1 MPYFQGNC
9 PVYIGTYIN
18 MCGIIGCVGSQS
30 AIDVLSGGLRALE
43 YRGYDSAGVSFFNAN
58 SEIITVKASGKI
70 VNLEEKLNKLNKDEK
85 VSSCG
90 IGHTRWATHGAP
102 TENNAHPHGNERV
115 RIVHNGIIENY
126 RALAEDLISKG
137 YTFTSETDT
146 ETAALTIDDCYLKNG
161 KDPIKAILEA
171 RSRFD
176 GSYAMGIIF
185 SDRPSEIYSI
195 RKDNPLIIGIGQ
207 GENFIASDITAILP
221 YTKDYI
227 RLEENEIAIL
237 KADCVT
243 VKDEKENICD
253 KKIEKALWDVKS
265 AQRGGYAHFMLKEIH
280 EEPEA
285 LEKTLA
291 PRIGADGL
299 PAFSDENFDIKR
311 LAKARRII
319 ITACGTAMH
328 AGFMAKYFIEKYA
341 RIPVNVEIASEMRYA
356 DMIID
361 ENDAVIVISQSGET
375 ADTLAALRL
384 AKEKGAFVTSI
395 VNVVGST
402 IARESNATVY
412 TWAGPEIAVAST
424 KAYVVQ
430 SALMV
435 LLSLGLALEKGTM
448 DAETVKALTEKLRYS
463 LPKDVSSVLEM
474 QDEIFDAVS
483 YLSDKTDMF
492 CIGRGIDYYAMIEA
506 SLKIKEVS
514 YIHSEAYAAGE
525 LKHGTISLIEGGT
538 PVIVLSTDE
547 KVRQKM
553 VGNIREVMS
562 RGAYVIS
569 ITTPDPQ
576 IDAVSE
582 KVINLPSESGEFLPI
597 AAATV
602 LQLMAYRAAII
613 KGCDVDC
620 PRNLAKSVTVE

>member
-1 MPYFQGNC
+1 MQ
-9 PVYIGTYIN
+9 
-18 MCGIIGCVGSQS
+18 
-30 AIDVLSGGLRALE
+30 AIDVLDNGLRALE
-43 YRGYDSAGVSFFNAN
+43 YRGYDSAGVSFFDEN
-58 SEIITVKASGKI
+58 SNIVTVKATGKI
-70 VNLEEKLNKLNKDEK
+70 VNLEEKLGNMSEK
-85 VSSCG
+85 EKISFCG
-90 IGHTRWATHGAP
+90 IGHTRWATHGEP
-102 TENNAHPHGNERV
+102 SERNAHPHGNERV

-126 RALAEDLISKG
+126 RALAENLTTKG
-137 YTFTSETDT
+137 YIFTSETDT
-146 ETAALTIDDCYLKNG
+146 ETAALTIDDCYNRCG
-161 KDPIKAILEA
+161 GDAMKAISEA
-171 RSRFD
+171 RKLFD

-185 SDRPSEIYSI
+185 CDRPGEIYSI
-195 RKDNPLIIGIGQ
+195 RKDNPLIIGIGE

-221 YTKDYI
+221 YTKNYI
-227 RLEENEIAIL
+227 RLDETEMALLTGDDVKVYDENGKPCE
-237 KADCVT
+237 
-243 VKDEKENICD
+243 
-253 KKIEKALWDVKS
+253 KKIEQALWDVNS

-291 PRIGADGL
+291 PRINTDGL
-299 PAFSDENFDIKR
+299 PAFDSEDFDIKA

-328 AGFMAKYFIEKYA
+328 AGFIAKYFIEKYA

-361 ENDAVIVISQSGET
+361 ESDAVIVISQSGET

-384 AKEKGAFVTSI
+384 AKERGAFVTSI

-402 IARESNATVY
+402 IARESNATIY

-435 LLSLGLALEKGTM
+435 LLALGLALEKGTM
-448 DAETVKALTEKLRYS
+448 DEETVRALTAKLRYA
-463 LPKDVSSVLEM
+463 LPKDVEKVLEM
-474 QDEIFDAVS
+474 QDEIFDSVE
-483 YLSDKTDMF
+483 YLADKTDMF
-492 CIGRGIDYYAMIEA
+492 CIGRGIDYYGMIEA

-525 LKHGTISLIEGGT
+525 LKHGTISLIEKGT
-538 PVIVLSTDE
+538 PVVVLSTD
-547 KVRQKM
+547 KNVRQKI

-562 RGAYVIS
+562 RGAYIIS
-569 ITTPDPQ
+569 VTTPDEQ
-576 IDAVSE
+576 IDAVSD
-582 KVINLPSESGEFLPI
+582 KVINLPSESEEFAPI
-597 AAATV
+597 AAATL

>member
-1 MPYFQGNC
+1 MQ
-9 PVYIGTYIN
+9 
-18 MCGIIGCVGSQS
+18 
-30 AIDVLSGGLRALE
+30 ALEVLDSGLCALE
-43 YRGYDSAGVSFFNAN
+43 YRGYDSAGVSFFDEN
-58 SEIITVKASGKI
+58 SKIVTVKASGKI
-70 VNLEEKLNKLNKDEK
+70 VNLEEKLSKMSEK
-85 VSSCG
+85 EKNSFCG
-90 IGHTRWATHGAP
+90 IGHTRWATHGEP
-102 TENNAHPHGNERV
+102 SERNAHPHGNERV

-126 RALAEDLISKG
+126 RELAEMLVNKG

-146 ETAALTIDDCYLKNG
+146 ETAALTIDDCYVRFG
-161 KDPIKAILEA
+161 GDAMKAISEA
-171 RSRFD
+171 RKLFD

-185 SDRPSEIYSI
+185 CDRPGEIYSI
-195 RKDNPLIIGIGQ
+195 RKDNPLIIGVGD

-221 YTKDYI
+221 YTKNYI
-227 RLEENEIAIL
+227 RLDETETAL
-237 KADCVT
+237 LTGDSVT
-243 VKDEKENICD
+243 VYDENGKLCD
-253 KKIEKALWDVKS
+253 KKIETALWDVNS

-291 PRIGADGL
+291 PRINADGL
-299 PAFSDENFDIKR
+299 PAFDSEDFDIKA

-341 RIPVNVEIASEMRYA
+341 RMPVNVEIASEMRYA

-402 IARESNATVY
+402 IARESNATIY

-435 LLSLGLALEKGTM
+435 LLALGLALERSTM
-448 DAETVKALTEKLRYS
+448 DKETVKALTSKLRYD
-463 LPKDVSSVLEM
+463 LPEDVSKVLAM
-474 QDEIFDAVS
+474 QDEIFDSVD

-492 CIGRGIDYYAMIEA
+492 CIGRGIDYYGMIEA

-525 LKHGTISLIEGGT
+525 LKHGTISLIEKGT
-538 PVIVLSTDE
+538 PVVVLSTD
-547 KVRQKM
+547 KNVRQKI

-569 ITTPDPQ
+569 VTTPDEQ
-576 IDAVSE
+576 IDAVSD
-582 KVINLPSESGEFLPI
+582 KVINLPNASGEFLPI

-602 LQLMAYRAAII
+602 LQIMAYRAAII

>member
-1 MPYFQGNC
+1 
-9 PVYIGTYIN
+9 
-18 MCGIIGCVGSQS
+18 MCGIIGCVGGEK
-30 AIDVLSGGLRALE
+30 ALDVLSSGLHALE
-43 YRGYDSAGVSFFNAN
+43 YRGYDSAGVSFFNES
-58 SEIITVKASGKI
+58 SEIITVKATGKI
-70 VNLEEKLNKLNKDEK
+70 VNLDEKLGKMSESEK
-85 VSSCG
+85 RSSCG
-90 IGHTRWATHGAP
+90 IGHTRWATHGEP
-102 TENNAHPHGNERV
+102 TERNAHPHGNERV

-126 RALAEDLISKG
+126 RALAENLTAKG

-146 ETAALTIDDCYLKNG
+146 ETAALTIDYCYKTNG
-161 KDPIKAILEA
+161 GDAVKAISEA
-171 RSRFD
+171 RALFD

-185 SDRPSEIYSI
+185 ADRPGEIYSI
-195 RKDNPLIIGIGQ
+195 RKDNPLIIGIGE
-207 GENFIASDITAILP
+207 GKNFIASDITAILP

-237 KADCVT
+237 TPDL
-243 VKDEKENICD
+243 VKVIDENGNTCD

-265 AQRGGYAHFMLKEIH
+265 AQRGGYDHFMLKEIH
-280 EEPEA
+280 EEPEVI
-285 LEKTLA
+285 EKTLA
-291 PRIGADGL
+291 PRIGANGL

-402 IARESNATVY
+402 IARESNATIY

-435 LLSLGLALEKGTM
+435 LLSLGLALERNTM
-448 DAETVKALTEKLRYS
+448 DEQKVRVLTEKLRYA
-463 LPKDVSSVLEM
+463 LPKDVSKILAM
-474 QDEIFDAVS
+474 QDEIFDAVG

-492 CIGRGIDYYAMIEA
+492 CLGRGIDYYAMIEA

-525 LKHGTISLIEGGT
+525 LKHGTISLIEKGT

-547 KVRQKM
+547 SVRQKM

-569 ITTPDPQ
+569 ITTPDAQ

-582 KVINLPSESGEFLPI
+582 RVINLPSESGEFLPI

>member
-1 MPYFQGNC
+1 
-9 PVYIGTYIN
+9 
-18 MCGIIGCVGSQS
+18 MCGIIGCVGKMQ
-30 AIDVLSGGLRALE
+30 ALDVLDSGLRALE
-43 YRGYDSAGVSFFNAN
+43 YRGYDSAGVSFFDE
-58 SEIITVKASGKI
+58 SSKIVTVKASGKI
-70 VNLEEKLNKLNKDEK
+70 VNLEEKLASMSENEK
-85 VSSCG
+85 KSSCG
-90 IGHTRWATHGAP
+90 IGHTRWATHGEP
-102 TENNAHPHGNERV
+102 SERNAHPHGNERV

-126 RALAEDLISKG
+126 RELAEMLINKG

-146 ETAALTIDDCYLKNG
+146 ETAALTIDDCYVKCG
-161 KDPIKAILEA
+161 GDAAAAISEA
-171 RSRFD
+171 RKLFD

-185 SDRPSEIYSI
+185 CDRPGEIYSI
-195 RKDNPLIIGIGQ
+195 RKDNPLIIGVGE

-221 YTKDYI
+221 YTKNYI
-227 RLEENEIAIL
+227 RLDETEMAIL
-237 KADCVT
+237 KGESVAVY
-243 VKDEKENICD
+243 DENGKLCD
-253 KKIEKALWDVKS
+253 KKIETALWDVNS

-291 PRIGADGL
+291 PRINADGL
-299 PAFSDENFDIKR
+299 PAFDSEDFDIKA

-341 RIPVNVEIASEMRYA
+341 RMPVNVEIASEMRYA

-402 IARESNATVY
+402 IARESNATIY

-435 LLSLGLALEKGTM
+435 LLALGLALERNTM
-448 DAETVKALTEKLRYS
+448 DKETVKALTAKLRYD
-463 LPKDVSSVLEM
+463 LPEDVSKVLAM
-474 QDEIFDAVS
+474 QDEIFDSVD

-492 CIGRGIDYYAMIEA
+492 CIGRGIDYYGVIEA

-525 LKHGTISLIEGGT
+525 LKHGTISLIEKGT
-538 PVIVLSTDE
+538 PVVVLSTD
-547 KVRQKM
+547 KNVRQKI

-569 ITTPDPQ
+569 VTTPDEQ
-576 IDAVSE
+576 IDAVSD
-582 KVINLPSESGEFLPI
+582 KVISLPSESEEFVPI

>member
-1 MPYFQGNC
+1 
-9 PVYIGTYIN
+9 
-18 MCGIIGCVGSQS
+18 MCGIIGCVGKMQ
-30 AIDVLSGGLRALE
+30 ALNVLDSGLRALE
-43 YRGYDSAGVSFFNAN
+43 YRGYDSAGVSFFNGS
-58 SEIITVKASGKI
+58 SEIVTVKASGKI
-70 VNLEEKLNKLNKDEK
+70 AALEEKLALMSDSEK
-85 VSSCG
+85 NSFCG
-90 IGHTRWATHGAP
+90 IGHTRWATHGEP
-102 TENNAHPHGNERV
+102 SERNAHPHGNERV

-126 RALAEDLISKG
+126 RELTEKLTAKG
-137 YTFTSETDT
+137 YVFASETDT
-146 ETAALTIDDCYLKNG
+146 ESAALTIDDCYTACG
-161 KDPIKAILEA
+161 GDAMKAIA
-171 RSRFD
+171 RARALFD

-185 SDRPSEIYSI
+185 SDRPGEIYSI
-195 RKDNPLIIGIGQ
+195 RKDNPLIIGIGD
-207 GENFIASDITAILP
+207 GESFIASDITAILP

-227 RLEENEIAIL
+227 RLEETEIAL
-237 KADCVT
+237 LTCDGVKVFDENGT
-243 VKDEKENICD
+243 VCD
-253 KKIEKALWDVKS
+253 KKIEKALWDVNS

-291 PRIGADGL
+291 PRIGANGL
-299 PAFSDENFDIKR
+299 PAFDSEDFDIKA
-311 LAKARRII
+311 LANARRII

-361 ENDAVIVISQSGET
+361 ERDAVIVISQSGET

-384 AKEKGAFVTSI
+384 AKENGAFVTSI

-402 IARESNATVY
+402 IARESNATIY

-435 LLSLGLALEKGTM
+435 LLALGLALERKTM
-448 DAETVKALTEKLRYS
+448 DEDRVRALTEKLRFA
-463 LPKDVSSVLEM
+463 LPKDVETILGM
-474 QDEIFDAVS
+474 QDEIFDAVE

-492 CIGRGIDYYAMIEA
+492 CIGRGVDYYGVIEA

-525 LKHGTISLIEGGT
+525 LKHGTISLIEKGT
-538 PVIVLSTDE
+538 PVVVLSTD
-547 KVRQKM
+547 KSVRQKI

-562 RGAYVIS
+562 RGAYIIS
-569 ITTPDPQ
+569 VATPDEQ
-576 IDAVSE
+576 IAAVSD
-582 KVINLPSESGEFLPI
+582 KMICLPEDSGEFLPI

-602 LQLMAYRAAII
+602 LQIMAYRAAII